1 MIDKGIQDYVVKLS
15 RNKWDAWMLHAILY
29 KRQWRALKKFFK
41 QWWAFLMSS
50 RPLDREQYLTD
61 SEDISDEFLPPLM
74 EMGTLYYFKMNG
86 SGDNSTF
93 LGKIKCG
100 DINTIEMIT
109 EGNYFTFII
118 DLGKKKY
125 EFSTTTW
132 A

>member
-1 MIDKGIQDYVVKLS
+1 MDK
-15 RNKWDAWMLHAILY
+15 
-29 KRQWRALKKFFK
+29 
-41 QWWAFLMSS
+41 
-50 RPLDREQYLTD
+50 EQYLMD

-86 SGDNSTF
+86 NGDNSPI

-109 EGNYFTFII
+109 ERNYFTFII

-125 EFSTTTW
+125 EFSTTT
-132 A
+132 